1 MFFPIPIVTLDSF
14 MQLKFSILRLP
25 LPPPL
30 VANSFHNCKKKK
42 KKNLKKKVELPL
54 TLILMD

>member
-14 MQLKFSILRLP
+14 MQLNFSILRLP

-30 VANSFHNCKKKK
+30 LPILSTTAKKKK
-42 KKNLKKKVELPL
+42 KKFEKKK
-54 TLILMD
+54 

>member
-25 LPPPL
+25 LPPPCCQFFPQL
-30 VANSFHNCKKKK
+30 QKKKK
-42 KKNLKKKVELPL
+42 KFEKKVELPL